1 MMTKQ
6 IHQAFWS
13 KSVQGLSLQAPLV
26 IQEGA
31 SIKSCISAMQDR
43 NIGCAVILNEKG
55 ALSGIFTEH
64 DVMNKFV
71 GTDLS
76 GDSPIKQ
83 IMSENV
89 FHLEPEATVA
99 DAVDLFGEHHFR
111 HVIVARKRRDIV
123 GLLSIRVLTTFIAEN
138 LPKDILNLPPQTDAV
153 SQEAGGA

>member
-1 MMTKQ
+1 MTEQ

-13 KSVQGLSLQAPLV
+13 KAVQSLSLQAPLV

-55 ALSGIFTEH
+55 ELSGIFTEH
-64 DVMNKFV
+64 DVLNKFV

-76 GDSPIKQ
+76 GDSPVKQ
-83 IMSENV
+83 LMSSNV
-89 FHLEPEATVA
+89 MHLEPEATVA
-99 DAVDLFGEHHFR
+99 SAVDFFGEHHFR
-111 HVIVARKRRDIV
+111 HVIVAKNRKEIV

-138 LPKDILNLPPQTDAV
+138 LPEDILNLPPQADSV